1 MVPIVSTTMALRA
14 GLFVTGSSKGSP
26 NFSVRAPRTCS
37 ASSTFSQSSSGPP
50 RRPPPKSPR
59 RRRPRRSSSSLGRH
73 TPGVKGSVLV
83 LQISLMHC
91 AKAAFRSIFASIL
104 MATTL
109 SERSSSLRTSSKA
122 SSAPVSRLAYCS
134 KKLSQSLGPRRSSLS
149 ISKAA
154 LVGSELVAM
163 AMPKVLIKARM
174 VETKV
179 HVAFIVMLCCVDL
192 KMWWNTL
199 VSEKSL

>member
-1 MVPIVSTTMALRA
+1 
-14 GLFVTGSSKGSP
+14 
-26 NFSVRAPRTCS
+26 
-37 ASSTFSQSSSGPP
+37 
-50 RRPPPKSPR
+50 
-59 RRRPRRSSSSLGRH
+59 
-73 TPGVKGSVLV
+73 
-83 LQISLMHC
+83 MHC

-122 SSAPVSRLAYCS
+122 SSASVSRLAYFS

-163 AMPKVLIKARM
+163 TMPKVLIKARR

-179 HVAFIVMLCCVDL
+179 AFIVVEYSCIRENALSSINLFYLWASVRGYPAQSNENKLFPLLPDCRSRTISHRREAGSRSAT
-192 KMWWNTL
+192 KQH
-199 VSEKSL
+199 K